1 MPSRAVPYYR
11 ERGRDLDTGTPR
23 RWWRKRDEIWAGS
36 PHQQHLAGG
45 GRKKAPGVLEDIL
58 LEMIVLTRLKKEKHS
73 GNVMIPYRH
82 RVGTKCASG
91 DYCEYQWDFGSGLS
105 YTNFTYSG
113 LTLSK
118 ANVTPSSDCIDV
130 SVTVMNSGTVAG
142 NETVMLVL
150 TQPYRSLSVPK
161 VKQLKKLSKIS
172 LHVVDDSGLERVLS
186 PRFVKA

>member
-1 MPSRAVPYYR
+1 
-11 ERGRDLDTGTPR
+11 
-23 RWWRKRDEIWAGS
+23 
-36 PHQQHLAGG
+36 
-45 GRKKAPGVLEDIL
+45 
-58 LEMIVLTRLKKEKHS
+58 
-73 GNVMIPYRH
+73 MIPYRH

-130 SVTVMNSGTVAG
+130 SVTVMNS
-142 NETVMLVL
+142 
-150 TQPYRSLSVPK
+150 VPK